1 MEKIIILAMFVQV
14 TLSLAVMILMGR
26 RRFAAAKNKQLNLR
40 DLSRKLKKNDAYLQQ
55 YISRGSPSFLPE
67 EERKMLSDIINL
79 DINLLTPDWLNI
91 NSYNNEDLLSFQN
104 ILDNKEIKISSSLFN
119 NYTNLNIN
127 FIELTELKIKQNK
140 NYYSVKIIFDKNV
153 SSFLDNNFYLLQ
165 DESEIFLV
173 HLSEDKSEN
182 LQYSKIIVRPYD
194 TNFRPFRID
203 SKSLVIHSKVI
214 FLGSLEKFN
223 NQNA

>member
-1 MEKIIILAMFVQV
+1 MKNNERQKHLNSIRKK
-14 TLSLAVMILMGR
+14 LSFFI
-26 RRFAAAKNKQLNLR
+26 KQNKQLNLR

-79 DINLLTPDWLNI
+79 DINLLTPDWLKVTT
-91 NSYNNEDLLSFQN
+91 YNDEDLLTFQN
-104 ILDNKEIKISSSLFN
+104 ISKNKEIKISSSLFD
-119 NYTNLNIN
+119 NYTHFNIN
-127 FIELTELKIKQNK
+127 LIELTELKIKQNN

-165 DESEIFLV
+165 DKSEIFLV

-182 LQYSKIIVRPYD
+182 LQSSKVIVRPYD

-203 SKSLVIHSKVI
+203 SKSLVIHSKVV

>member
-1 MEKIIILAMFVQV
+1 MKNNERQKHLNSIRKK
-14 TLSLAVMILMGR
+14 LSLFI
-26 RRFAAAKNKQLNLR
+26 KQNKQLNLR
-40 DLSRKLKKNDAYLQQ
+40 DLSRKLGKNDAYLQQ

-79 DINLLTPDWLNI
+79 DINLLTPDWLNVT
-91 NSYNNEDLLSFQN
+91 SNNNKDLLSFQN
-104 ILDNKEIKISSSLFN
+104 ISDNKEIKISSSFFD
-119 NYTNLNIN
+119 NYTNLKIN
-127 FIELTELKIKQNK
+127 FIEFTELKIKQNN
-140 NYYSVKIIFDKNV
+140 NYYSLKIIFDKNV

-165 DESEIFLV
+165 DKSEIFLA
-173 HLSEDKSEN
+173 HLSEDKSKS
-182 LQYSKIIVRPYD
+182 LQSSKIIVRPYD

>member
-1 MEKIIILAMFVQV
+1 MRNNERQKHLNSIRKKLSFFVKQ
-14 TLSLAVMILMGR
+14 
-26 RRFAAAKNKQLNLR
+26 NKQLNLR
-40 DLSRKLKKNDAYLQQ
+40 NLSRKLKKNDAYLQQ

-67 EERKMLSDIINL
+67 EERKKLSDIINL
-79 DINLLTPDWLNI
+79 DINLLTPNWLHI
-91 NSYNNEDLLSFQN
+91 TTNNNDDLLSFKN
-104 ILDNKEIKISSSLFN
+104 ISDNEQIKISSSLFD
-119 NYTNLNIN
+119 NYKNLKIN
-127 FIELTELKIKQNK
+127 FIELTELKIKQNN

-165 DESEIFLV
+165 DKSEIFLV
-173 HLSEDKSEN
+173 HLSKDKSEN
-182 LQYSKIIVRPYD
+182 LQSSKIIVRPYD

-223 NQNA
+223 NLNA

>member
-1 MEKIIILAMFVQV
+1 MKNNERQKHLNSIRKK
-14 TLSLAVMILMGR
+14 LSLFI
-26 RRFAAAKNKQLNLR
+26 KQNKKLNLR

-79 DINLLTPDWLNI
+79 DINLLTPDWLNVT
-91 NSYNNEDLLSFQN
+91 SYNNEDLLSFKN
-104 ILDNKEIKISSSLFN
+104 ISDNKEIKISSSLFD
-119 NYTNLNIN
+119 NYKNLKIN
-127 FIELTELKIKQNK
+127 FIELTELKIKQN
-140 NYYSVKIIFDKNV
+140 NYYYSVKIIFDKNV
-153 SSFLDNNFYLLQ
+153 TNFVDNNFYLLQ
-165 DESEIFLV
+165 DKSEIFLV
-173 HLSEDKSEN
+173 YLSKDKSEN
-182 LQYSKIIVRPYD
+182 LQSSKIIVRPYNTD
-194 TNFRPFRID
+194 FRPFRID

>member
-1 MEKIIILAMFVQV
+1 MRNNERQKHLNSIRKK
-14 TLSLAVMILMGR
+14 LSLFI
-26 RRFAAAKNKQLNLR
+26 KQNKQLNLR

-79 DINLLTPDWLNI
+79 DINLLTPDWLNVTF
-91 NSYNNEDLLSFQN
+91 YNNEDLLSFKN
-104 ILDNKEIKISSSLFN
+104 ISDNKEIKISSSLFD
-119 NYTNLNIN
+119 NYKNLKIN
-127 FIELTELKIKQNK
+127 FIELTELKIKQN
-140 NYYSVKIIFDKNV
+140 NYYYSVKIIFDKNV
-153 SSFLDNNFYLLQ
+153 TNFVDNNFYLLQ
-165 DESEIFLV
+165 DKSEIFLV
-173 HLSEDKSEN
+173 YLSKDKSEN
-182 LQYSKIIVRPYD
+182 LQSSKIIVRPYNTD
-194 TNFRPFRID
+194 FRPFRID

>member
-1 MEKIIILAMFVQV
+1 MRNNERQKHLNSIRKK
-14 TLSLAVMILMGR
+14 LSSFI
-26 RRFAAAKNKQLNLR
+26 KQNRKLNLR

-67 EERKMLSDIINL
+67 EERKNLSDIINF
-79 DINLLTPDWLNI
+79 DINLLTPNWLNVTF
-91 NSYNNEDLLSFQN
+91 YNNKDLLSFKN
-104 ILDNKEIKISSSLFN
+104 ISDNKEIKISSSFFD
-119 NYTNLNIN
+119 NYKNLKIN
-127 FIELTELKIKQNK
+127 FIELAELKIKQNN
-140 NYYSVKIIFDKNV
+140 NYYSVKIIFDKSV

-165 DESEIFLV
+165 DKGEIFLV

-182 LQYSKIIVRPYD
+182 LQSSKIIVRPYD
-194 TNFRPFRID
+194 TNFRPFRIE

-223 NQNA
+223 NLNA

>member
-1 MEKIIILAMFVQV
+1 MKNNERQKHLNSIRKK
-14 TLSLAVMILMGR
+14 LSFFI
-26 RRFAAAKNKQLNLR
+26 KQNKQLNLR

-79 DINLLTPDWLNI
+79 LTPDWLKVTT
-91 NSYNNEDLLSFQN
+91 YNNEDLLTFQN
-104 ILDNKEIKISSSLFN
+104 ISKNKEIKISSSLFD
-119 NYTNLNIN
+119 NYTNLKIN
-127 FIELTELKIKQNK
+127 FIDLTELKIKQNN

-165 DESEIFLV
+165 DKSEIFLV
-173 HLSEDKSEN
+173 HLSVDKSEN
-182 LQYSKIIVRPYD
+182 LQSSKIIVRPYD
-194 TNFRPFRID
+194 TNFRPFRIN

>member
-1 MEKIIILAMFVQV
+1 MRNNERQKHLNSIRKK
-14 TLSLAVMILMGR
+14 LSLFI
-26 RRFAAAKNKQLNLR
+26 KQNKQLNLR

-79 DINLLTPDWLNI
+79 DINLLTPDWLNVT
-91 NSYNNEDLLSFQN
+91 SYNNEDLLSFKN
-104 ILDNKEIKISSSLFN
+104 ISDNKEIKISLSLFD
-119 NYTNLNIN
+119 NYKNLKIN
-127 FIELTELKIKQNK
+127 FIELTELKIKQN
-140 NYYSVKIIFDKNV
+140 NYYYSVKIIFDKNITNFV
-153 SSFLDNNFYLLQ
+153 DNNFYLLQ

-173 HLSEDKSEN
+173 YLSRDKSEN
-182 LQYSKIIVRPYD
+182 LQSSKIIVRPYD
-194 TNFRPFRID
+194 TDFRPFRID

>member
-1 MEKIIILAMFVQV
+1 MRNNERQKHLNSIRKK
-14 TLSLAVMILMGR
+14 LSLFI
-26 RRFAAAKNKQLNLR
+26 KQNKQLNLR

-79 DINLLTPDWLNI
+79 DINLLTPDWLNVT
-91 NSYNNEDLLSFQN
+91 SYNNEDLLSLKN
-104 ILDNKEIKISSSLFN
+104 ISDNKEIKISSSLFD

-127 FIELTELKIKQNK
+127 FIEFTELKIKQN
-140 NYYSVKIIFDKNV
+140 NNNYSVKIICDKNV
-153 SSFLDNNFYLLQ
+153 SSFLDNNFYFLQ
-165 DESEIFLV
+165 DKGEIFLV
-173 HLSEDKSEN
+173 HLSKDKSEN
-182 LQYSKIIVRPYD
+182 LQSSKIIVRPYD
-194 TNFRPFRID
+194 TNFRPFRIN

>member
-1 MEKIIILAMFVQV
+1 MRNNERQKHLNSIRKK
-14 TLSLAVMILMGR
+14 LSLFI
-26 RRFAAAKNKQLNLR
+26 KQNKQLNLR

-79 DINLLTPDWLNI
+79 DINLLTPDWLNVT
-91 NSYNNEDLLSFQN
+91 SYNNEDLLSFKN
-104 ILDNKEIKISSSLFN
+104 ISDNKEIKISSSLFD
-119 NYTNLNIN
+119 NYKNLKIN
-127 FIELTELKIKQNK
+127 FIELTELKIKQN
-140 NYYSVKIIFDKNV
+140 NYYYSVKIIFDKNV
-153 SSFLDNNFYLLQ
+153 TNFVDNNFYLLQ
-165 DESEIFLV
+165 DKSEIFLV
-173 HLSEDKSEN
+173 YLSKDKSEN
-182 LQYSKIIVRPYD
+182 LQSSKIIVRPYNTD
-194 TNFRPFRID
+194 FRPFRID

>member
-1 MEKIIILAMFVQV
+1 MKNNERQKHLNSIRKK
-14 TLSLAVMILMGR
+14 LSSFIKQNR
-26 RRFAAAKNKQLNLR
+26 QLNLR

-79 DINLLTPDWLNI
+79 DINLLTPEWLNVT
-91 NSYNNEDLLSFQN
+91 SYNNKDLLSFKN
-104 ILDNKEIKISSSLFN
+104 ISDNKEIKVSSSLFD
-119 NYTNLNIN
+119 NYIHLNIN
-127 FIELTELKIKQNK
+127 LIELIELKIKQNN

-165 DESEIFLV
+165 DKGEIFLV

-182 LQYSKIIVRPYD
+182 LQSSKIIVKPYD

-214 FLGSLEKFN
+214 FLGSLENFN
-223 NQNA
+223 NLNA

>member
-1 MEKIIILAMFVQV
+1 MKNNDRQKHLNSIRKK
-14 TLSLAVMILMGR
+14 LSLFI
-26 RRFAAAKNKQLNLR
+26 KQNKQLNLR

-67 EERKMLSDIINL
+67 EERKMLSDIIKL
-79 DINLLTPDWLNI
+79 DINLLTPNWLNVTP
-91 NSYNNEDLLSFQN
+91 YGNEDLLSFKN
-104 ILDNKEIKISSSLFN
+104 ISDNKEIKISSSLLD
-119 NYTNLNIN
+119 NYKNFKTN
-127 FIELTELKIKQNK
+127 FIEFTELKIKRND

-165 DESEIFLV
+165 DKSEIFLV

-182 LQYSKIIVRPYD
+182 LLSSKIIVRPYD

-203 SKSLVIHSKVI
+203 KKSLVLHSKVI

-223 NQNA
+223 NHNA

>member
-1 MEKIIILAMFVQV
+1 MRNNERQKHLNSIRKK
-14 TLSLAVMILMGR
+14 LSLFI
-26 RRFAAAKNKQLNLR
+26 KQNKQLNLR

-79 DINLLTPDWLNI
+79 DINLLTPDWLNVT
-91 NSYNNEDLLSFQN
+91 SYNNEDLLSLKN
-104 ILDNKEIKISSSLFN
+104 ISDNKEIKISSSLFD
-119 NYTNLNIN
+119 NYKNLKIN
-127 FIELTELKIKQNK
+127 FIELTELKIKQN
-140 NYYSVKIIFDKNV
+140 NYYYSVKIIFDKNV
-153 SSFLDNNFYLLQ
+153 TNFVDNNFYLLQ
-165 DESEIFLV
+165 DKSEIFLV
-173 HLSEDKSEN
+173 YLSKDKSEN
-182 LQYSKIIVRPYD
+182 LQSSKIIVRPYNTD
-194 TNFRPFRID
+194 FRPFRID

>member
-1 MEKIIILAMFVQV
+1 MKNNERQKHLNSIRKK
-14 TLSLAVMILMGR
+14 LSFFI
-26 RRFAAAKNKQLNLR
+26 KQNKQLNLR
-40 DLSRKLKKNDAYLQQ
+40 DLSRKLGKNDAYLQQ

-79 DINLLTPDWLNI
+79 DINLLTPDWLNVT
-91 NSYNNEDLLSFQN
+91 SYNNEDLLSFKN
-104 ILDNKEIKISSSLFN
+104 ISDNKEIKISSSLFD
-119 NYTNLNIN
+119 NYKNLKIN
-127 FIELTELKIKQNK
+127 FIELTELKIKQN
-140 NYYSVKIIFDKNV
+140 NYYYSVKIIFDKNV
-153 SSFLDNNFYLLQ
+153 TNFVDNNFYLLQ
-165 DESEIFLV
+165 DKNEIFLV
-173 HLSEDKSEN
+173 YLSKDKSEN
-182 LQYSKIIVRPYD
+182 LQSSKIIVRPYD

>member
-1 MEKIIILAMFVQV
+1 MKGNERQKHLNSIRKK
-14 TLSLAVMILMGR
+14 LSLYI
-26 RRFAAAKNKQLNLR
+26 KQNKQLNLR
-40 DLSRKLKKNDAYLQQ
+40 DLSRKLGKNDAYLQQ

-67 EERKMLSDIINL
+67 EERKMLSGIINL
-79 DINLLTPDWLNI
+79 DINLLTPDWLKVTT
-91 NSYNNEDLLSFQN
+91 YHNEDLLTFQN
-104 ILDNKEIKISSSLFN
+104 ISNNKEIKISSSFFD
-119 NYTNLNIN
+119 NYTHLNIN
-127 FIELTELKIKQNK
+127 LIEVTELKIKQNN
-140 NYYSVKIIFDKNV
+140 NYYLVKIIFDKNV

-165 DESEIFLV
+165 DKGEIFLV
-173 HLSEDKSEN
+173 YLSEDNSEN
-182 LQYSKIIVRPYD
+182 LQSSKIIVRPYD

>member
-1 MEKIIILAMFVQV
+1 MKNNERQKHLNSIRKK
-14 TLSLAVMILMGR
+14 LSLFI
-26 RRFAAAKNKQLNLR
+26 KQNKQLNLR

-67 EERKMLSDIINL
+67 EERKILSGIINL
-79 DINLLTPDWLNI
+79 DINLLTPDWLKVT
-91 NSYNNEDLLSFQN
+91 SYNKEDLLSFQN
-104 ILDNKEIKISSSLFN
+104 ISDNKVMKISSSLFD
-119 NYTNLNIN
+119 NYTNLNIDLV
-127 FIELTELKIKQNK
+127 ELIELKIKQNN

-153 SSFLDNNFYLLQ
+153 SSFLNNNFYLLQ
-165 DESEIFLV
+165 DKSEIFLV
-173 HLSEDKSEN
+173 HLSEDKSKN
-182 LQYSKIIVRPYD
+182 LQSSKIIVRPYD

-223 NQNA
+223 NHNE

>member
-1 MEKIIILAMFVQV
+1 MRNNERQKHLNSIRKK
-14 TLSLAVMILMGR
+14 LSLYI
-26 RRFAAAKNKQLNLR
+26 KQNKQLNLR

-79 DINLLTPDWLNI
+79 DINLLTPDWLNVT
-91 NSYNNEDLLSFQN
+91 SYNNEDLFSLKN
-104 ILDNKEIKISSSLFN
+104 ISDNKEIKISSSLFD
-119 NYTNLNIN
+119 NYKNLKIN
-127 FIELTELKIKQNK
+127 FIELTELKIKQN
-140 NYYSVKIIFDKNV
+140 NYYYSVKIILDKNV
-153 SSFLDNNFYLLQ
+153 TNFVDNNFYLLQ
-165 DESEIFLV
+165 DKSEIFLV
-173 HLSEDKSEN
+173 YLSKDKSEN
-182 LQYSKIIVRPYD
+182 LQSSKIIVRPYNTD
-194 TNFRPFRID
+194 FRPFRID